1 MFNSLLFLAAAD
13 PGAGVVEAGKQV
25 LEAGKDA
32 TGHVVEAGKQAGD
45 TAMTTLVDVTGGTG
59 QQIGTAGQETWEKVS
74 TQITEVVGTYLPNLV
89 AALAIL
95 IVGWFVAL
103 LIAWLARAAVRR
115 LGIDKYLTRS
125 VEADGE
131 GEAPDVSRTIGRA
144 VFWIVMLIVGVAFFQ
159 ALKLTLVTEPLQ
171 AFLNQVFEYA
181 PRFIAAGFL
190 LLVAW
195 LVARGVRFIVS
206 KALTVAKLDRRLTR
220 EAGVEAEADLPLT
233 KTISEAT
240 YWLVF
245 LLFLP
250 AVLDAL
256 AVPGLLAPVQS
267 VVQQILGFLPN
278 LFGAAVILAI
288 GWFVARIVQRVVAN
302 LLAAAGADRL
312 SDRLGVARVMADKKL
327 SDVLGLLV
335 YVLILVPVIVG
346 SLNALHIEAVTKPAS
361 DMLNTI
367 LASLP
372 GIFAAVLV
380 VGVAYVVGRVVS
392 GMFTSVLSSVG
403 FDRLPAR
410 LGIAAATPEGGRTP
424 SQIAGVVILVA
435 IVLFAAMQALP
446 MLGFDLLAGM
456 MSDFLGFA
464 SQVLIGLVIFGF
476 GLYFAKLVADLIRDA
491 NIANAALL
499 SNLARI
505 SILVLAVAM
514 GVQQMGLAAEIV
526 NLAFGIT
533 LGAIAVAAA
542 VAFGIGGRDAAK
554 KLVDDFVARRRDGT
568 AQGGSNE

>member
-1 MFNSLLFLAAAD
+1 MLHTLLLAAAD
-13 PGAGVVEAGKQV
+13 PGPGVVETGKQV
-25 LEAGKDA
+25 LEAGKEA
-32 TGHVVEAGKQAGD
+32 TGQVVEAGKQAGD
-45 TAMTTLVDVTGGTG
+45 TAVTTLVDVTGGTG
-59 QQIGTAGQETWEKVS
+59 QQIGVAGQQTWEKV
-74 TQITEVVGTYLPNLV
+74 TGDIAEIVGNYLPNLA
-89 AALAIL
+89 AALVIL

-103 LIAWLARAAVRR
+103 LIAWLVRAAVRR
-115 LGIDKYLTRS
+115 LGVGRYLSRS
-125 VEADGE
+125 IEADGE
-131 GEAPDVSRTIGRA
+131 GEAPDISRSIGRG

-159 ALKLTLVTEPLQ
+159 ALKLTLVTEPLH

-181 PRFIAAGFL
+181 PRLIAAGVVLF
-190 LLVAW
+190 VAW
-195 LVARGVRFIVS
+195 IVARAARFIIA
-206 KALTVAKLDRRLTR
+206 KTLTVARLDRRLTR
-220 EAGVEAEADLPLT
+220 EAGVEGDADLPLT

-245 LLFLP
+245 LVFLP
-250 AVLDAL
+250 AILDAL

-288 GWFVARIVQRVVAN
+288 GWFVARVVQRVVAN

-312 SDRLGVARVMADKKL
+312 SERVGLTRFMADKKL

-346 SLNALHIEAVTKPAS
+346 SLNALQIEAVTKPAS
-361 DMLNTI
+361 EMLNTI

-392 GMFTSVLSSVG
+392 GLAVTVLNSVG
-403 FDRLPAR
+403 FDKLPAR
-410 LGIAAATPEGGRTP
+410 LGIAAETSEGGRTP
-424 SQIAGVVILVA
+424 SEIAGVVILVA
-435 IVLFAAMQALP
+435 IVLFATMQALP

-456 MSDFLGFA
+456 MSDFLAFA
-464 SQVLIGLVIFGF
+464 SHVLVGLVIFGF
-476 GLYFAKLVADLIRDA
+476 GLYFAKLVADLIRDSA
-491 NIANAALL
+491 IANASLL
-499 SNLARI
+499 ANVARTA
-505 SILVLAVAM
+505 ILVLAVAM
-514 GVQQMGLAAEIV
+514 GVQQMGLAAEVV

-533 LGAIAVAAA
+533 LAAVGVAAA

-554 KLVDDFVARRRDGT
+554 KLVDDFVERRRQ
-568 AQGGSNE
+568 ASAEGGE